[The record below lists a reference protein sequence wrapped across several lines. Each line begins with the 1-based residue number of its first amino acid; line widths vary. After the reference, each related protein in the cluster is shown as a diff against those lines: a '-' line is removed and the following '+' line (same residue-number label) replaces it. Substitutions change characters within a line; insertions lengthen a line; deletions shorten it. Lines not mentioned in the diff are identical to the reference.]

1 MASVRLSE
9 QEAPRLS
16 QKPQHMQE
24 TIKIT
29 TVRTGTWTTELQS
42 VKEYSFK
49 SKYTNKEAMVNS
61 WYEQIYVVFSPSRSL
76 EATGVQ

>member
-1 MASVRLSE
+1 MASVKLSE

-16 QKPQHMQE
+16 QKTKLMQE

-29 TVRTGTWTTELQS
+29 TVRTGTLTTES

-49 SKYTNKEAMVNS
+49 SRYTNKETMVKY
-61 WYEQIYVVFSPSRSL
+61 WYEQSYVVFSPSRSL